1 MKHTFKFILYA
12 IMGIV
17 CAANAAYAYTAPEI
31 QKLMANDSK
40 RHALLIDTTE
50 STAPNKE
57 TYLDNISARIE
68 KLGIDRNN
76 IHKLTD
82 SGKKA
87 TVKNI
92 NELMNLFTGT
102 GKKSGSVEELMI
114 FLTAYGISNGEKDF
128 IVPAGVNPEEI
139 KSTEDKGLISI
150 DDTLYP
156 KIMASGAKRV
166 LFVINFK
173 SVRKVTRGAGNNS
186 NLQNVNLETIVAKAG
201 KINESYSDND
211 TSNEDNDE
219 DDSSD
224 EGKELEGHQI
234 LFITTKDQDT
244 ANQNLSQ
251 FYPTLIKALEG
262 HADITGDNDGF
273 IEAEEIPLYFSK
285 NTSIQ
290 IMNNKLEGNTRYVL
304 GKAEQK
310 VTIPEG
316 LFLDIAKEFTRDEFQ
331 PERDSA
337 IAREKKISSKSSEEI
352 NEEVKKSDSTKVYT
366 KTKATPKPIPP
377 TYHKGKRGR

>member
-76 IHKLTD
+76 IHKLTY

-87 TVKNI
+87 TEKNI
-92 NELMNLFTGT
+92 MNLFT

-114 FLTAYGISNGEKDF
+114 FLTAYGISNGKKDF

-139 KSTEDKGLISI
+139 ESTEDEGLISI
-150 DDTLYP
+150 DTLYQ
-156 KIMASGAKRV
+156 KILDSGAKRV

-201 KINESYSDND
+201 KIYEQRDSDND

-219 DDSSD
+219 DDSDD

-234 LFITTKDQDT
+234 LFLTTKDQDT

-290 IMNNKLEGNTRYVL
+290 IMNNKLEGNARYVL

-352 NEEVKKSDSTKVYT
+352 NEEVKKADSTKVYT

>member
-76 IHKLTD
+76 IHKLTY

-87 TVKNI
+87 TEENII
-92 NELMNLFTGT
+92 NELMNLFT

-114 FLTAYGISNGEKDF
+114 FLTAYGISNGKKDF

-139 KSTEDKGLISI
+139 ESTEDTRLISI

-156 KIMASGAKRV
+156 KILDSGAKRV